1 MKTLHIITL
10 FTLLLSLIS
19 CGNSNSSNYQS
30 QYSNDTVLNEDTSLQ
45 IEEIDS
51 SEYISNTDN
60 PLPTNMFDAVAKVY
74 ALNEAKDYTYR
85 EDVELKIGVFK
96 DGRVEDLLVNNRP
109 LRMRVEVN
117 NLYKENQ
124 YHFMCYHLVNNIPK
138 AIYLFNTDKLNITW

>member
-85 EDVELKIGVFK
+85 EDVVTRWSI
-96 DGRVEDLLVNNRP
+96 
-109 LRMRVEVN
+109 
-117 NLYKENQ
+117 
-124 YHFMCYHLVNNIPK
+124 
-138 AIYLFNTDKLNITW
+138 